1 MEISGLTP
9 YQLQIVKK
17 AMHTWIH
24 HYPFYD
30 EHQEHQEL
38 VDFVDLQ
45 VDEQMEGGA
54 WKRRI
59 REKGFVI

>member
-9 YQLQIVKK
+9 YQLQLIKK
-17 AMHTWIH
+17 AVNIRANTVI
-24 HYPFYD
+24 
-30 EHQEHQEL
+30 EHNEQEEEL
-38 VDFVDLQ
+38 RSFVNLQ

>member
-9 YQLQIVKK
+9 YQLQLIKK
-17 AMHTWIH
+17 AVNIRANTTTE
-24 HYPFYD
+24 D
-30 EHQEHQEL
+30 QEQIEKL
-38 VDFVDLQ
+38 RAFVNLQ

>member
-9 YQLQIVKK
+9 YQLQLVKK
-17 AMHTWIH
+17 AVNIRANTVTE
-24 HYPFYD
+24 YN
-30 EHQEHQEL
+30 ESEEEL
-38 VDFVDLQ
+38 RSFVNLQ